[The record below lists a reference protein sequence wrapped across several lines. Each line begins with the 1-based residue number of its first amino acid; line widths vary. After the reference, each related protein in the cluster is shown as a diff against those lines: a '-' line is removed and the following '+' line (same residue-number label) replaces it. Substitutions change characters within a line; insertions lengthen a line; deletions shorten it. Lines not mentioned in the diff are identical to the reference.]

1 MKIKKI
7 IYVCGVLFGVYFLS
21 FFGMRLAMQNAF
33 LPPLSELRIDE
44 VFALYKMGALLDM
57 RAICP
62 ILLVLLVLF
71 YVGEILKIA
80 TQATQKLFP
89 KIKSHIYIHNRLF
102 LLCVG
107 ACSFLVIFSALGNF
121 YYFKTYHTKID
132 IFIFGFKDD
141 DATAILKIIWQE
153 YPVLVI
159 LLACMIYA
167 LLCVRITHKILLAR
181 DKFCKTRESAK
192 PCKNFKT
199 IFVLVLA
206 HLLTI
211 ALLIIGAR
219 GSVGTFPLRED
230 SHQIFQLPALNHI
243 ATNPILAFSWALGH
257 YIKQEKL
264 QVINDTK
271 SAQLQKELFPVFSHN
286 VSSLSPK
293 IPPNVVFVL
302 MESFGTNMLSL
313 DSQKDFDLLGAFR
326 FYFESGKK
334 HQQAQ
339 QDFTFTKFL
348 SHHNGTASSFA
359 SIFFNAPLSTIS
371 LSRYKNKMLALTPMQ
386 VYKNAGYKVIF
397 ITSGNRAWH
406 NLGDYLLTQGVDSV
420 FDSGFLLSHYPA
432 SRQSQNTYGVSDEFA
447 YKLAFEL
454 LDEAQEPLFI
464 FILTTTNHPP
474 FSLPAHFIAPQ
485 YNLESKKE
493 FFKTTDEAKMRLIS
507 SVFTYS
513 SNAFGEFI
521 AQVRHSA
528 LQENTIIAA
537 SGDHMCRDI
546 ATPDNLALA
555 YGVPL
560 YLSIPHTIAKNL
572 DFNPNA
578 LGSHKDIFPTL
589 YALSLKE
596 YDYISLG
603 GRNLFEDSKNLEISQ
618 FSNFAYNDALLITPD
633 FILPNGAMEGIAY
646 EIKGDF
652 IIPTSQ
658 KVALPQE
665 FTDFFTRSK
674 ELDWWQLGYRLLK

>member
-1 MKIKKI
+1 MKKI
-7 IYVCGVLFGVYFLS
+7 LYACWALFGVYFLS
-21 FFGMRLAMQNAF
+21 FFGMHLAMQNAF
-33 LPPLSELRIDE
+33 LPPLSELGIDE

-57 RAICP
+57 RVICP
-62 ILLVLLVLF
+62 ILLALLALF
-71 YVGEILKIA
+71 YAGEILKIT

-89 KIKSHIYIHNRLF
+89 KIKSYIYIGY

-107 ACSFLVIFSALGNF
+107 VCSFLVIFSALGNF

-141 DATAILKIIWQE
+141 DTTAILKIIWQD

-159 LLACMIYA
+159 LLVCVIYT
-167 LLCVRITHKILLAR
+167 LLCVRMTHKILKR
-181 DKFCKTRESAK
+181 HDKFCNTRESAK
-192 PCKNFKT
+192 PRKNFKA
-199 IFVLVLA
+199 IFALVLA

-230 SHQIFQLPALNHI
+230 SHHISQLPALNHI
-243 ATNPILAFSWALGH
+243 ATNPILAFGWALGH
-257 YIKQEKL
+257 YTEQEKL
-264 QVINDTK
+264 QVIDDAK
-271 SAQLQKELFPVFSHN
+271 SVQLQKELFPIFSHN
-286 VSSLSPK
+286 VSLLSPK
-293 IPPNVVFVL
+293 TPPNVVFVL
-302 MESFGTNMLSL
+302 MESFGANMLSL

-326 FYFESGKK
+326 PYFESGKK
-334 HQQAQ
+334 RQQTQ

-348 SHHNGTASSFA
+348 SHHNGTAPSFA

-371 LSRYKNKMLALTPMQ
+371 LSRYKNKTLALTPMQ
-386 VYKNAGYKVIF
+386 VYKNVGYKVIF

-447 YKLAFEL
+447 YKLALEL
-454 LDEAQEPLFI
+454 LNEAQEPLFI
-464 FILTTTNHPP
+464 FMLTTTNHPP
-474 FSLPAHFIAPQ
+474 FSLPAHFNAPQ
-485 YNLESKKE
+485 YNLEDKKE

-507 SVFTYS
+507 GVFTYS
-513 SNAFGEFI
+513 SNAFGEFV

-546 ATPDNLALA
+546 ATPENLALA
-555 YGVPL
+555 HGVPL
-560 YLSIPHTIAKNL
+560 YLSIPRAIAKNL
-572 DFNPNA
+572 DFNPNT

-596 YDYISLG
+596 YDYMSLG
-603 GRNLFEDSKNLEISQ
+603 GRNLFGDSQISSQ
-618 FSNFAYNDALLITPD
+618 NARYNFAYNDALLITPD
-633 FILPNGAMEGIAY
+633 FILPNGAREGIAY

-652 IIPTSQ
+652 IVPTSQ
-658 KVALPQE
+658 KVALPKE
-665 FTDFFTRSK
+665 FADFFTRMQ
-674 ELDWWQLGYRLLK
+674 ELDWWQLGHRLMKDAR